1 MMSAAT
7 CLCFR
12 VYQEMSDATVPKGAS
27 PQVYQTV
34 VRLTGM
40 TQWCQDDLRGLRS
53 RSLEAAY
60 NRMRGGID
68 LKCACH
74 AHANER

>member
-34 VRLTGM
+34 VHPDATQAHRQ
-40 TQWCQDDLRGLRS
+40 TQWCQDLRGLRS
-53 RSLEAAY
+53 RSLEAAN
-60 NRMRGGID
+60 NRDR